1 MSDIV
6 KLEALNGQY
15 KNKLTEYE
23 SAYATYIQG
32 LQQNDNTYNSY
43 IVLPGKTYQGT
54 ASISDISGSTLTRC
68 EASCSQQPLCSGAS
82 FNSITNVCK
91 LRSGEAGLTAGAT
104 SDHAIIT
111 KSRANIL
118 HLNTLNDQL
127 IEINRQMNEIHKTMQ
142 PQTTKQS
149 QVMAV
154 QGDELQQRGGLLTTE
169 KDKIKRLL
177 TEYNDVVKNNADQ
190 TITVEQKSSVY
201 VIWLILCIM
210 AILLAVKYTVFPDV
224 SMGLFSTFLG
234 LVLFTVLYF
243 FLR

>member
-32 LQQNDNTYNSY
+32 LQQPDNTSNSY

-54 ASISDISGSTLTRC
+54 GSISDISGSTLTRC
-68 EASCSQQPLCSGAS
+68 EASCSAQPLCSGAS

-91 LRSGEAGLTAGAT
+91 LRSGEAGLTVGAT

-111 KSRANIL
+111 KTRANIL
-118 HLNTLNDQL
+118 HLHTLNDQL
-127 IEINRQMNEIHKTMQ
+127 IEINDQMDNIHKIMQ
-142 PQTTKQS
+142 PDTTKQL
-149 QVMAV
+149 QVLMV
-154 QGDELQQRGGLLTTE
+154 QGDELQQRNSLLTVE
-169 KDKIKRLL
+169 KDKIKKLL
-177 TEYNDVVKNNADQ
+177 EEYNDVTKNNTDQ
-190 TITVEQKSSVY
+190 TIMVEQRSSVY

-210 AILLAVKYTVFPDV
+210 AILLAIKYTMFPDV
-224 SMGLFSTFLG
+224 PMGLFSIFLG
-234 LVLFTVLYF
+234 LVLFAVLYF

>member
-32 LQQNDNTYNSY
+32 LQQPDNSY

-54 ASISDISGSTLTRC
+54 GSISDISGSTLTRC
-68 EASCSQQPLCSGAS
+68 EASCSAQPLCSGAS
-82 FNSITNVCK
+82 FNSISNVCK
-91 LRSGEAGLTAGAT
+91 LRSGEAGLTVGAT

-111 KSRANIL
+111 KTRANIL
-118 HLNTLNDQL
+118 HLHTLNDQL
-127 IEINRQMNEIHKTMQ
+127 IEINRQMDDIHKTMQ
-142 PQTTKQS
+142 PHTTKQT
-149 QVMAV
+149 QVLVV
-154 QGDELQQRGGLLTTE
+154 QGDELLQRGSLLTAE
-169 KDKIKRLL
+169 KDKIKRLME
-177 TEYNDVVKNNADQ
+177 EYNDVAKNNADQ
-190 TITVEQKSSVY
+190 TIMVEQRSSVY

-210 AILLAVKYTVFPDV
+210 AILLAVKYTTFPDV
-224 SMGLFSTFLG
+224 PMGLFSIFLG
-234 LVLFTVLYF
+234 LVLFVVLYF